1 MQTQGKAIRQLFLL
15 LTSYL
20 FAISAHII
28 SGGEILGASPLA
40 LQFGCVGIML
50 LAARSIALEGP
61 TLALVVALIQSTSH
75 FILGGNSYTSELSMT
90 FAHLISG
97 FATYWIVKYFDLAWK
112 LSIDV
117 LRKIFL
123 PKLPSWH
130 VPSRPLYFGLDEYRI
145 PEWRLRLINSLKYRG
160 PPLGLEINYAS

>member
-1 MQTQGKAIRQLFLL
+1 MAIKPLFLL
-15 LTSYL
+15 PSAYI
-20 FAISAHII
+20 FAITAHMI

-40 LQFGCVGIML
+40 LQFGCIALVL
-50 LAARSIALEGP
+50 LIAKNVELEGP

-97 FATYWIVKYFDLAWK
+97 FATYWLVKYFDLAW
-112 LSIDV
+112 DFF
-117 LRKIFL
+117 LRILQRVSL
-123 PKLPSWH
+123 PKIPAWRIPAFP
-130 VPSRPLYFGLDEYRI
+130 VFYNFNEYRI